1 MIDMDIDGKTL
12 HMHFVKCK
20 RSISPNDIQIL
31 NKYPINTITCRNIW
45 NVQNY
50 IALMSTIYFEYM

>member
-12 HMHFVKCK
+12 HMHFVNCK

-31 NKYPINTITCRNIW
+31 NKYPKNTITCRNIW
-45 NVQNY
+45 NV
-50 IALMSTIYFEYM
+50 